1 MKTILRSFKKFGS
14 LGFLAIGALALLTI
28 LTGCHFVGDSQA
40 SVGTAGLLAGLW
52 DGAVFVWSVVLTC
65 FTDIQVIDQNNSGF
79 LYKVGFAVGALCF
92 GWNLGLFLGLVSF
105 VLYFLPL

>member
-1 MKTILRSFKKFGS
+1 LKTVFRSVQNFIS
-14 LGFLAIGALALLTI
+14 SHVLLIGALTLLTV
-28 LTGCHFVGDSQA
+28 LTGCHFVGDSQSA
-40 SVGTAGLLAGLW
+40 VGTAGLLAGLW

-65 FTDIQVIDQNNSGF
+65 FSDIQVIDQNNSGF